1 MTKNEKRAAAIARNL
16 NVSPIANVSP
26 LYQTVTPNHYSSEVE
41 YITVTLD
48 KLRPYEHNPR
58 KTRNPNFEMIKES
71 IRRRGLDHKPN
82 ITRRPGEDFYI
93 IADGGN
99 TRIQALKELFTETKD
114 PKFWSISCE
123 YKPWQGDSADSVEA
137 ELNILIGHL
146 IENDTRADLSFIE
159 KALGILQ
166 AKEYYE
172 KKLDTSLSSREL
184 SKALENDGYIIS
196 HTLIAKME
204 NCVTYL
210 YPYIPN
216 ALFKGL
222 GKPQIDKLLAIRNNA
237 DEVWHHYHLEVDTPF
252 ADIWAN
258 SLSSC
263 NEDSPF
269 QVREF
274 QDKLITQMA
283 DLLGGKTTYESL
295 YLEIDLD
302 ERKFKKIAAKQHE
315 IESHVEHSIEQITQH
330 QETVKAK
337 PVTPNIPKKEVEQ
350 TAVGNDVVATSS
362 IPSLPINE
370 IETENVTSQVIN
382 FFDEN
387 KDSNA
392 DVNDD
397 SDSALLTQIS
407 QDFGL
412 TPGMSVQEQREKRA
426 AENGLSFACCG
437 RQPVEDIWQLYPA
450 RNYRSEAYSLALD
463 IAETANIDELVE
475 HVIKTPVDYSYRMKS
490 HNASLSDY
498 ASFIY
503 QLLSM
508 LQTNDFSQSV
518 NCNLDSRFLFDIQ
531 QSGVGIDDITLV
543 KIFRLIRVVR
553 HLRQGAQP

>member
-16 NVSPIANVSP
+16 NVSPIANASP
-26 LYQTVTPNHYSSEVE
+26 SYQTVTPSHYSSDVK

-58 KTRNPNFEMIKES
+58 KTPNPNFEMIKKS
-71 IRRRGLDHKPN
+71 IRLRGLDHKPN

-114 PKFWSISCE
+114 PRFWSISCE
-123 YKPWQGDSADSVEA
+123 YKPWKGDSADSVEA

-146 IENDTRADLSFIE
+146 IENDTRSDLSFIE

-172 KKLDTSLSSREL
+172 KKLGKSLSAREL
-184 SKALENDGYIIS
+184 STELEKDGYIIS
-196 HTLIAKME
+196 KTLIAKME

-210 YPYIPN
+210 YPYIPDV
-216 ALFKGL
+216 LFKGL
-222 GKPQIDKLLAIRNNA
+222 GHTQIDKLLAIHNNA

-252 ADIWAN
+252 EDIWAS
-258 SLSSC
+258 SLASC
-263 NEDSPF
+263 NENSPF
-269 QVREF
+269 QARDF

-283 DLLGGKTTYESL
+283 SLLEGKTTFESL

-315 IESHVEHSIEQITQH
+315 IENHVENSLEQI
-330 QETVKAK
+330 KAK
-337 PVTPNIPKKEVEQ
+337 SATTDTTKHIEKNTSFKNDLIEVP
-350 TAVGNDVVATSS
+350 ATS
-362 IPSLPINE
+362 INSNE
-370 IETENVTSQVIN
+370 EVAENVALEVIN
-382 FFDEN
+382 SVDRTNDSSVEKDEN
-387 KDSNA
+387 SN
-392 DVNDD
+392 
-397 SDSALLTQIS
+397 SELLAQIS

-412 TPGMSVQEQREKRA
+412 TPGMSIQEQREKRA
-426 AENGLSFACCG
+426 VENGLSFACCG

-475 HVIKTPVDYSYRMKS
+475 HVIKTPVNYSYRMKS
-490 HNASLSDY
+490 HNGALSDY
-498 ASFIY
+498 ASFIH

-508 LQTNDFSQSV
+508 LQTHDFSQSTH
-518 NCNLDSRFLFDIQ
+518 CDLDSRFLFGIQ
-531 QSGVGIDDITLV
+531 QSGAGIDDITLV

-553 HLRQGAQP
+553 HLRQGAQS